1 VEQLRKG
8 RSRVIESGH
17 TVILGWSEEILWLIK
32 ELMIA
37 NENLTNNCIAVL
49 AEEDKVEMETK
60 IREAIGQQRQTRI
73 VCRTGNPMAM
83 LDLEIVSLNAAR
95 SIVVLGHADDITG
108 LSIMKTVLA
117 ITNNPDRRSEPYHIV
132 AAIDNLKILDSI
144 KLISEDEIEIIH
156 KGEFITKIEAQ
167 TLLQSGLSIVI
178 TELLDFEGDEIYF
191 RNEPGLIGRSYQ
203 EVVLAYNTSAVIGFL
218 TYEGK
223 TLLNPPSTTV
233 LGEQDQIIAVS
244 HDDDTVKM
252 SDQSHPPIDD
262 NVIHS
267 EFLESLQVKHILML
281 GWNQNSLKL
290 VQYLSDYTPDG
301 STITVAASCKDSQ
314 LQVEQFVTTTNLTLE
329 HREIDPTD
337 RRQLESIPFES
348 VDHVVI
354 LPCYERFSG
363 KLLAIAQLDA
373 STLVTLL
380 NVRDIRQKGGHSLTI
395 TSEIL
400 DVENRTLIETVDED
414 DFVVSEHLISL
425 ALAQISEHKGLGSV
439 FNSLFDTQGA
449 EIYLKPVTNY
459 VKTGQPVNFFTVVV
473 AALRQNETAIG
484 YRINAQRNR
493 VGDSDDN
500 ENMKYDIVINPDKRV
515 ALDFV
520 DEDKIIVLSEG
531 IVES

>member
-1 VEQLRKG
+1 MKHNSSSLVERIRYFFDSTLAKGPMGLLIWLGLFISIIIIVISIFVWATGITAQDSLIEQAWVYLMTTFAVIDADIEGSWTFRLASLIIIFSGIFVMSTFIGILTTAIESKVEQLRKG

-301 STITVAASCKDSQ
+301 STITVAAS
-314 LQVEQFVTTTNLTLE
+314 
-329 HREIDPTD
+329 
-337 RRQLESIPFES
+337 
-348 VDHVVI
+348 
-354 LPCYERFSG
+354 
-363 KLLAIAQLDA
+363 
-373 STLVTLL
+373 
-380 NVRDIRQKGGHSLTI
+380 
-395 TSEIL
+395 
-400 DVENRTLIETVDED
+400 
-414 DFVVSEHLISL
+414 
-425 ALAQISEHKGLGSV
+425 
-439 FNSLFDTQGA
+439 
-449 EIYLKPVTNY
+449 
-459 VKTGQPVNFFTVVV
+459 
-473 AALRQNETAIG
+473 
-484 YRINAQRNR
+484 
-493 VGDSDDN
+493 
-500 ENMKYDIVINPDKRV
+500 
-515 ALDFV
+515 
-520 DEDKIIVLSEG
+520 
-531 IVES
+531 